1 MKFLGIVTRRV
12 IVDNVSLQEGVFVGG
27 LYYGFEEV
35 IVVEKKMKGFKD
47 EW

>member
-1 MKFLGIVTRRV
+1 LLLGGGLLIFCHCKRDMV
-12 IVDNVSLQEGVFVGG
+12 VGG

-35 IVVEKKMKGFKD
+35 VVVERNMRGFKD